1 MTRGSQIVNPFWN
14 FKVIKSCFVNL
25 AVQSK
30 VKFLESKY
38 KGKFWNFTENE
49 FVHKDCS
56 KALRF
61 FSKKKRNKYVYIDVT
76 CFFKL
81 NLVCDD
87 LSCKHI
93 VDVYILNFST
103 SFNMSWFCFL
113 CLKCLVFPRY
123 TFATLLTTLRLI
135 FRTFRSFDRDNSG
148 STLDNSELDL

>member
-61 FSKKKRNKYVYIDVT
+61 FSKNKRNKYVYIDVT

-123 TFATLLTTLRLI
+123 TFATLFWLKKLLSAWFSVLSGHLI
-135 FRTFRSFDRDNSG
+135 AI
-148 STLDNSELDL
+148 TLDQL